1 VDRTALIGVPTSAGP
16 RVPLPPADRLLLFG
30 FDDPDDLGE
39 AQQALLAR
47 HAPHFGQ
54 GLTLA
59 GAMACLEVFLASSAA
74 GRRSGGR
81 TRPPR
86 LRPGH
91 LANDSFVVGRGG

>member
-59 GAMACLEVFLASSAA
+59 EAMACLEVFLASSAGWSTVWWPHSPTEA
-74 GRRSGGR
+74 SARAPLRTIRS
-81 TRPPR
+81 
-86 LRPGH
+86 
-91 LANDSFVVGRGG
+91 